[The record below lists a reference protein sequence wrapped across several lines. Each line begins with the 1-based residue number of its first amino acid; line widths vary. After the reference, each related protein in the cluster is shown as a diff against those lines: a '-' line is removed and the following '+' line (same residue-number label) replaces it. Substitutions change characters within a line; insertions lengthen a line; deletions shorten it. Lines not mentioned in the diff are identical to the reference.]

1 MNDIIGRK
9 KEIKQL
15 EKVKN
20 SRKSEFV
27 VVYGRRRVGKTFL
40 VREHF
45 NYTFD
50 FQLTGLANANTKQQL
65 INFQVSLQR
74 QSNLTIDQIPKDWFS
89 AFQLLID
96 HLESIKEGRKKIV
109 FFDELPWLDT
119 ARSDFMMAFEHF
131 WNSWA
136 TNRKDILLITCG
148 SAASWMIQKVV
159 NHRGGLHNR
168 ITKRLQLKPFTL
180 KETKA
185 YLNSRNIN
193 FKNYQLAQLYMV
205 MGGIPH
211 YLKEIQANRSAV
223 QNIDSICFSD
233 LGLLKTEFYNLYAA
247 LFDNYENHVA
257 IVRALGGSH
266 SGLTRE
272 KIVQSAKLSEGGTLT
287 KILEEL
293 IQSGF
298 ISVYHPFGKKKKGKL
313 YRLTDEYSL
322 FFLQFIENLSYDG
335 ENTWNHLAGLPKAKI
350 WTGYA
355 FENICFKHLSQIK
368 KALSIG
374 GVYSISSSFY
384 KKGTKTEKGTQ
395 IDLLID
401 RNDHVIN
408 LFEIKFYNKV
418 FTVSKDYAQKLK
430 DKMDIFEET
439 TKTRKQLFLILIT
452 TFGLKHNEHS
462 LGLINEVLDLED
474 LFEE

>member
-1 MNDIIGRK
+1 MIDRLLIGRK
-9 KEIKQL
+9 KERQIL
-15 EKVKN
+15 LDALASPEPEMVA
-20 SRKSEFV
+20 V
-27 VVYGRRRVGKTFL
+27 IGRRRVGKTFL
-40 VREHF
+40 IKKT
-45 NYTFD
+45 Y
-50 FQLTGLANANTKQQL
+50 KQQL
-65 INFQVSLQR
+65 VFEVTGLQNAPLAEQLENFTFKIEQWSQSSLPVA
-74 QSNLTIDQIPKDWFS
+74 TPKSWLK
-89 AFQLLID
+89 AFMLLIKY
-96 HLESIKEGRKKIV
+96 LEKLDYTEKKVV
-109 FFDELPWLDT
+109 FLDELSWLAT
-119 ARSDFMMAFEHF
+119 HKSGFLRALGFF

-136 TNRKDILLITCG
+136 ENKNIVVVICG

-335 ENTWNHLAGLPKAKI
+335 ENTWNHLTSHKSK
-350 WTGYA
+350 
-355 FENICFKHLSQIK
+355 KH
-368 KALSIG
+368 
-374 GVYSISSSFY
+374 
-384 KKGTKTEKGTQ
+384 
-395 IDLLID
+395 
-401 RNDHVIN
+401 
-408 LFEIKFYNKV
+408 
-418 FTVSKDYAQKLK
+418 
-430 DKMDIFEET
+430 
-439 TKTRKQLFLILIT
+439 
-452 TFGLKHNEHS
+452 
-462 LGLINEVLDLED
+462 
-474 LFEE
+474 